1 MEKFNF
7 RTAWIF
13 ASVTADDGV
22 DLPLLNRP
30 RLTRLNH
37 AIPTRGQI
45 TRALKAL
52 YACGLV
58 DINGVHVQLT
68 PHGRAV
74 ADDGFARRGGR
85 FCIPDNMR
93 KSLDAAK
100 PSIGRLEARPFVYH
114 RRIARGRI
122 PRIPQDVA
130 ILIGTS
136 VAANKSWPQSPALP
150 GHLRC
155 FCTILTFPYNECVT

>member
-22 DLPLLNRP
+22 DLPLLIG
-30 RLTRLNH
+30 TADSLNH

-45 TRALKAL
+45 TRALKVL

-58 DINGVHVQLT
+58 DINGVHVKLT

-93 KSLDAAK
+93 KSLDAANHPSVDSK
-100 PSIGRLEARPFVYH
+100 PDLSFITDESL
-114 RRIARGRI
+114 
-122 PRIPQDVA
+122 
-130 ILIGTS
+130 
-136 VAANKSWPQSPALP
+136 AAAFQEYRKM
-150 GHLRC
+150 LRS
-155 FCTILTFPYNECVT
+155 